1 MGSESE
7 DELEI
12 LAALAANNEEIA
24 AENEKLNPQS
34 LLRPRVTQLHSK
46 PTPHNVGAGV
56 IPVVNATSRPQV
68 TARNPIIS
76 IARQQQQRQ
85 PPPQRQHTVEA
96 FRRHDPTTTTNQLST
111 KSSFPDTDQ
120 GPIIERLFGLKIR
133 NPRISSSQLSSQ
145 LDQIAS
151 IRLSQ
156 VVSFRK
162 TTSTIDSNNSS
173 WATVAVLGE
182 KSPPRESSTGKPYS
196 IWKLTDLDETM
207 ITVKLYGA
215 AHTDHCNISVGS
227 IVAIF
232 DARPPDQE
240 YNQSNKFF
248 LRTFS
253 SENVL
258 ELGISTEFGYCKSH
272 TASGE
277 PCRNPVNIK
286 KCQFCPFHVQ
296 KEYKRLMPTRRN
308 EFQGTVLSS
317 AFRTMNNKKQLN
329 WQAGDFG
336 DADGSNANRQAQL
349 NRLMQRKTAEQLQS
363 TAKRAGNGSHG
374 AKYVNAIANPS
385 AAIAARE
392 TSEKLQQQR
401 INAASNGVN
410 TYANTNNDNNSINY
424 NNDSHRQTSRQAIK
438 PSQIPMP
445 IAHHA
450 RVVMHEDLKVQQSV
464 DARRW
469 GATKK
474 NRGRGGNSSHH
485 LSSQQQREQTKRKHA
500 DEEEEEEEEENDD
513 DDIELDGSED
523 AIINDPVRLM
533 AIEKWKNKD
542 IPNNSNSNSN
552 LGRTTQ
558 QQQQQQQQQLSSSH
572 SGYIPTGRPGFRT
585 PVYSTGGQRVPLAST
600 NAAVANN
607 QQNKRAKGAAT
618 AAKKPGGGDSIDPFD
633 AAFGTVIQKMQLN
646 KALNKLPSGSM
657 YKDAVEED
665 NHDQLHQMMGVFEAK
680 DAMAQKMDSIT
691 KQTVTAYQCTSCN
704 TLTEY
709 RRADC
714 GVHYKLVKKIQA
726 IKKWWAC
733 EGCGYKF
740 TTIGEK
746 YPTKKCYKCQH
757 PGANFKSMTMFNA
770 PKEYGFEQSGVA
782 FRDKMQSRGME
793 QKWVN

>member
-7 DELEI
+7 DELDL
-12 LAALAANNEEIA
+12 LAALAENNEETAI
-24 AENEKLNPQS
+24 ENETSNPQS
-34 LLRPRVTQLHSK
+34 LLPPRVTQLQSQ
-46 PTPHNVGAGV
+46 PTPHNVAVGV
-56 IPVVNATSRPQV
+56 IPVANATSRPQV
-68 TARNPIIS
+68 TARNPIIIP
-76 IARQQQQRQ
+76 IARQQHRQ

-96 FRRHDPTTTTNQLST
+96 FRRRYPPTTTKQLST
-111 KSSFPDTDQ
+111 RSSFPDTDQ

-133 NPRISSSQLSSQ
+133 NPRISSSQLSSR

-156 VVSFRK
+156 VISFQK
-162 TTSTIDSNNSS
+162 TTSIINHNNSS

-207 ITVKLYGA
+207 ITVNLYGA

-240 YNQSNKFF
+240 YNKSSNKFF

-277 PCRNPVNIK
+277 ACRNPVNMK
-286 KCQFCPFHVQ
+286 KCQFCSFHVQ

-329 WQAGDFG
+329 WQTGDFG
-336 DADGSNANRQAQL
+336 DADGSNRNGQAQL

-363 TAKRAGNGSHG
+363 TATRAGHGSYG

-401 INAASNGVN
+401 INAASNGI
-410 TYANTNNDNNSINY
+410 NTNTTMNNNNNNINY
-424 NNDSHRQTSRQAIK
+424 NNGSHTSRQTIK

-450 RVVMHEDLKVQQSV
+450 KVVMHEDLKVQQSV
-464 DARRW
+464 NARRW
-469 GATKK
+469 GAAGKK
-474 NRGRGGNSSHH
+474 NGGRGGNSSHH
-485 LSSQQQREQTKRKHA
+485 LSSQQQEQTKRKHA
-500 DEEEEEEEEENDD
+500 DEEEEEENDDD

-542 IPNNSNSNSN
+542 EQNNNSN
-552 LGRTTQ
+552 LGRPKEQ
-558 QQQQQQQQQLSSSH
+558 QQQVSSTH
-572 SGYIPTGRPGFRT
+572 SSYIPTGRPGFR
-585 PVYSTGGQRVPLAST
+585 PPIYSTGGHRMPLAST

-607 QQNKRAKGAAT
+607 QQRKKEKKGAT
-618 AAKKPGGGDSIDPFD
+618 AAPKKPGGGGGSIDPFES
-633 AAFGTVIQKMQLN
+633 AFGTVIQKMQLN
-646 KALNKLPSGSM
+646 KDLNKLPSGSM
-657 YKDAVEED
+657 YKDVVEED
-665 NHDQLHQMMGVFEAK
+665 DHDQLQQMMGVFEAK

-714 GVHYKLVKKIQA
+714 GVHYKLVKKIQVV
-726 IKKWWAC
+726 KKWWAC

-782 FRDKMQSRGME
+782 SRDKMQSRGVE
-793 QKWVN
+793 QKWVS